1 MTPGA
6 FYRRLRITSQQRL
19 LHQTDRLDSLCLCGV
34 HVACLASRLSL
45 TDQLR
50 RIATPGL
57 GAGERTRCLHVL
69 LSTARSLDIL
79 LGAPRG
85 LHVLLSTARRL
96 RRLAARPL
104 AALLRAPRRLHD
116 LLRTPRRPHTLRAA

>member
-19 LHQTDRLDSLCLCGV
+19 LHQTDRLDSFRLCGV

-50 RIATPGL
+50 RIATPAL
-57 GAGERTRCLHVL
+57 GAGERTRRLHIL
-69 LSTARSLDIL
+69 RATAGSLDIL
-79 LGAPRG
+79 LSAPRG
-85 LHVLLSTARRL
+85 LHVPLCAARTL
-96 RRLAARPL
+96 RRLAVRSLDLLL
-104 AALLRAPRRLHD
+104 AAP
-116 LLRTPRRPHTLRAA
+116 P